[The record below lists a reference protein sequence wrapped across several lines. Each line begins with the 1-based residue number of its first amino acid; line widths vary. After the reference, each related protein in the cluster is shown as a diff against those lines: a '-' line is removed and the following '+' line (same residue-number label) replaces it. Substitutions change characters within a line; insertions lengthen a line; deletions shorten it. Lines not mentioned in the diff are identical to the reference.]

1 MCAPS
6 VSCATRS
13 PLPGEGLQMNAGNPG
28 VFSHRESDVVIVL
41 NNFTIQ
47 LVPLTRDPAPAN
59 FVCLG
64 RETSRGL
71 RVTVSNRVC
80 MSSSFAFLWM
90 FMYMLVTGMI
100 GFPTALVSTAILA
113 AGLSMLVTPSGIEEI

>member
-1 MCAPS
+1 
-6 VSCATRS
+6 
-13 PLPGEGLQMNAGNPG
+13 
-28 VFSHRESDVVIVL
+28 
-41 NNFTIQ
+41 
-47 LVPLTRDPAPAN
+47 
-59 FVCLG
+59 
-64 RETSRGL
+64 
-71 RVTVSNRVC
+71 